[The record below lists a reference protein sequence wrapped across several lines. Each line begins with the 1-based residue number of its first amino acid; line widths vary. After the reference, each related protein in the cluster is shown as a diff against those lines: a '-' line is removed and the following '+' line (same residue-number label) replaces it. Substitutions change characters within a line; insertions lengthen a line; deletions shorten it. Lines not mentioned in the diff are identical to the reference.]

1 MHVIPSVPERETQVF
16 VHCRGAISRVYNSVE
31 DLCQD
36 MPLDWIER
44 YVGRHYDSPI
54 KIVTRCR
61 SGFEYDKETGRFW
74 HRHPEEY
81 YYYAADFIIRTDTGE
96 KLTAEELR
104 PVYWRL
110 RRDRPY
116 RPWADRHGRKTDG
129 CYGTYRHPKTTNEC
143 RQAFQNKDENEP
155 PIRARRNRNNLITAW
170 DDRNAHSEKSWK
182 AQSKRKRQFRPV

>member
-16 VHCRGAISRVYNSVE
+16 VHCRGALSRVYNSVE
-31 DLCQD
+31 DLCRD
-36 MPLDWIER
+36 MPLDFVEEF
-44 YVGRHYDSPI
+44 VGYYYDSDI
-54 KIVTRCR
+54 KIVTKLK
-61 SGFEYDKETGRFW
+61 SGLTWNKETRAFYW
-74 HRHPEEY
+74 TSPEEY
-81 YYYAADFIIRTDTGE
+81 FYRSPLYIIRTDTGE

-110 RRDRPY
+110 RSRPY
-116 RPWADRHGRKTDG
+116 RPWANRHGRKTDG
-129 CYGTYRHPKTTNEC
+129 CYGTFRHPKTTNER

-155 PIRARRNRNNLITAW
+155 PIRARRNHKNIIHAW

>member
-1 MHVIPSVPERETQVF
+1 MHVIPSAPERETQVF
-16 VHCRGAISRVYNSVE
+16 VHCRGSISRAYNSVE
-31 DLCQD
+31 DLCRD
-36 MPLDWIER
+36 TPLDFIER
-44 YVGRHYDSPI
+44 SVGRHYDSPI

-61 SGFEYDKETGRFW
+61 SGFEYDKETRKFW

-81 YYYAADFIIRTDTGE
+81 YYYGADFIIRTDTGE

-110 RRDRPY
+110 RS
-116 RPWADRHGRKTDG
+116 RPWISWRNRHGRKTDG
-129 CYGTYRHPKTTNEC
+129 CYGTYRHPKTLNEI